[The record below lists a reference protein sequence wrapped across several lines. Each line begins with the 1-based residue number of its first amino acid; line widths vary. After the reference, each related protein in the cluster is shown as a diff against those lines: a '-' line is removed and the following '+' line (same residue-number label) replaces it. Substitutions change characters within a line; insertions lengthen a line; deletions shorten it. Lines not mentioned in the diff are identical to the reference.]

1 MDIIISH
8 KSALE
13 YWRLHGNTK
22 ICDTA
27 ARLHRKT
34 PPVSISNIADIRK
47 KAPDGLSYPIDI
59 LVGSQNAKWK
69 SEVFRPR
76 VYTGPTPDG
85 CFVSIGEGMAV
96 SAPQYLYFQIAG
108 EMPLAKLVQLGLE
121 LCGTYTLPLNDEYS
135 PGEETTDK
143 VLYNQPQFTNVKAL
157 KAFAAR
163 MKGVNGYKKISR
175 ALRFI
180 ADGSAS
186 PMETILF
193 ILLTLPYK
201 LGGFGLPAPVLNRR
215 IDIENPAKRGTRK
228 TQYKCDLFW
237 PKAHVAVEYDS
248 DFYHT
253 GADRIA
259 RDSKK
264 RLDLEAHGVT
274 VIPMTSRQIRN
285 PDELEKLARLIA
297 RRLRKRLQYKNPQF
311 KKAQRELRSLLL

>member
-1 MDIIISH
+1 MEIRSIPST
-8 KSALE
+8 
-13 YWRLHGNTK
+13 RV
-22 ICDTA
+22 
-27 ARLHRKT
+27 HRT
-34 PPVSISNIADIRK
+34 DA
-47 KAPDGLSYPIDI
+47 G
-59 LVGSQNAKWK
+59 W
-69 SEVFRPR
+69 VFCEHRR
-76 VYTGPTPDG
+76 RDG
-85 CFVSIGEGMAV
+85 CKRSTVFVLSNSGRNASGKADPAWIRA
-96 SAPQYLYFQIAG
+96 
-108 EMPLAKLVQLGLE
+108 
-121 LCGTYTLPLNDEYS
+121 CGTYTLPLKDEYS